1 MSFTLYKPDI
11 FKVYTTI
18 EKTEVVFWRNDLT
31 FKHSVPTQVVKYFY
45 PGPDLIELGPL
56 AKGYNAFTEA
66 CDKFRRSDYVPKDP
80 EYEKLTRTYLY
91 MGGAINI
98 VEKPLSKDK
107 YGDRT
112 VGCVIVRSPGATRG
126 SLVIDINTRKIIDI
140 IFNPDTCFS
149 CMYGCYERSI
159 MKLVDEFKNTPYE
172 VDRIDDFS
180 MVGEAL

>member
-18 EKTEVVFWRNDLT
+18 EKTETVFWRNDPT

-45 PGPDLIELGPL
+45 PGPDLIELGSL

-91 MGGAINI
+91 MGGVIDI
-98 VEKPLSKDK
+98 VEKPISKDK

-126 SLVIDINTRKIIDI
+126 SLVIDINTRMIIDI
-140 IFNPDTCFS
+140 MFNPDTCFD
-149 CMYGCYERSI
+149 CTYGCYERGI